1 MNEFGSL
8 AGAAAEDEAAVAVT
22 AAVLPSAGND
32 ESRCSASFRASSS
45 STASLS
51 AACPTLR
58 ASQIVESPQ
67 HARRGQPVPRLG
79 RIDRD
84 RFLDEREDLP

>member
-1 MNEFGSL
+1 
-8 AGAAAEDEAAVAVT
+8 VT

-58 ASQIVESPQ
+58 ASQIV
-67 HARRGQPVPRLG
+67 
-79 RIDRD
+79 
-84 RFLDEREDLP
+84 